1 MAAQVTFSPTIQQTV
16 RTLGQT
22 DIVIGIPSY
31 NNARTIGHVVRAAQ
45 AGLIKYFPSY
55 RGAIV
60 NSDGGSKDGTP
71 QQVLEAQL
79 PELAVLQVDHPLY
92 PVQRLTTPYHGLP
105 GKGSAFRTIF
115 QVAEALH
122 AKACAVVDSDLRSIA
137 PEWIEMLVRPALEKG
152 FDFVAPYYLRH
163 KYDGTITNSI
173 VYPVTRALYGKRIR
187 QPIGGDFGFSGRLL
201 SHYLRYDVWQSDVA
215 RFGIDIWVTTT
226 AICGGFSLC
235 QAFLGAK
242 LHDPKDP
249 ASDLSAML
257 AQVVGSLFAEMERHV
272 EIWTKVNGSE
282 DVPIF
287 GFQFAVGTEPVNVNI
302 KRMVDS
308 FRRAHHDLRDIWSL
322 ALPEPAM
329 LGLRDL
335 AAADDGRF
343 SFSDVLWARIVYD
356 FAVAYHRRVMDRGH
370 LLHSLTPIYLA
381 WVASFILQVQEAG
394 PTEVEERLERLCLTY
409 ETEKTYLISR
419 WQ

>member
-1 MAAQVTFSPTIQQTV
+1 VAAQVTFSPTIQQAV

-31 NNARTIGHVVRAAQ
+31 NNAHTIGHVVRAAQ
-45 AGLIKYFPSY
+45 AGLIKYFPTS

-71 QQVLEAQL
+71 QQVLDAQL

-308 FRRAHHDLRDIWSL
+308 FQRAHHDLRDIWSL

-335 AAADDGRF
+335 ATAADGRF